1 MAAMTLLTMAMI
13 QIMISVKFNLSCL
26 MKKIISTL
34 MIIAAAA
41 ISFSSCQKQEMI
53 TPDASQEVTLTF
65 SSEKPAFADETK
77 TEWNGETIQWSAGD
91 KISIAY
97 TVDGD
102 WMGFEK
108 TEEDQTVVR
117 SNPKL
122 YKSDPLTEATE
133 VAKFNVAS
141 SFNIADEGAHVFYG
155 VYPAPSGTSF
165 DDAPVAS
172 LSVPSIQTPNA
183 SSFDGAADLM
193 TGVSVDAF
201 NSIAEA
207 KAENISMKWT
217 RLVAH
222 ANITLKALKD
232 VTAGETVSSI
242 KLTAQEGAN
251 LVGSQKVNLL
261 TNEVECNNNESNV
274 IDLMGGNLS
283 VSAEGNIEFWACFL
297 PTTLTSLKVEV
308 ETNKASYTREITGI
322 EKTFKQNARNTL
334 SIKMNEATR
343 VAKEEESWV
352 LVTPADGLTE
362 GTYVLVASTKNQT
375 GALVSTNGS
384 SSAPTFNTSVSVS
397 DNTLNGV
404 TEAMQFDLSGTA
416 GNYKLA
422 VTGQTTNY
430 LYTTSTNNGVRVGT
444 NANNVWTITQH
455 ESNAD
460 AFVFKCN
467 ATSRFL
473 GVYNESDWRCYT
485 AYDATNFTSD
495 KGSSQI
501 YLYKKQSGPVVPDT
515 TPSITVEETL
525 ELTSAESEGTI
536 SVTYKNLEAL
546 EAAAYSDEACTTECD
561 WLIALWENDAV
572 SYLAEANEGDER
584 TAYIQIYALDADA
597 NEFTKVIT
605 VTQEGKPTVDTTLDG
620 DYWIY
625 EPNAQKVMAPIGETE
640 TSARPGNGI
649 ATVTDGNVATF
660 AVNNFKFA
668 YDADMQ
674 AYTIKD
680 SYGRYLYSGYYN
692 GNVSA
697 YMYASATLP
706 EGSSG
711 YWSATRN
718 SDGTYVLLNK
728 DTNYELA
735 YDASYSN
742 WSLYASGHNK
752 AYPTLVKADNP
763 LVVELSSISVSGY
776 KTSFVEGESF
786 EFGGDVTATYTDGST
801 KDVTDHVFVTEPTTM
816 SDGAKVSV
824 TYTEGT
830 ITKTFEYTISV
841 KGAGAEVELVTET
854 ISGTFTY
861 VSASKTLSLTTASG
875 ITVTQTIA
883 SGSTA
888 IGQSY
893 NTATT
898 LRVYKGHA
906 LTFTGKTITKIELT
920 HDSSRAGNS
929 VTASSGTYT
938 PGTTLSIWEGE
949 SNNIV
954 ITNTGETA
962 NVQLRPTKIVVT
974 YQN

>member
-1 MAAMTLLTMAMI
+1 
-13 QIMISVKFNLSCL
+13 

-53 TPDASQEVTLTF
+53 APEASQEVTLTF
-65 SSEKPAFADETK
+65 ASEKPVFADETK
-77 TEWNGETIQWSAGD
+77 TEWTGDAIQWSKGD

-97 TVDGD
+97 TVNGNWQNASGD
-102 WMGFEK
+102 ASG
-108 TEEDQTVVR
+108 DA
-117 SNPKL
+117 KL
-122 YKSDPLTEATE
+122 YKSEALAAAAET
-133 VAKFNVAS
+133 AQFNVS
-141 SFNIADEGAHVFYG
+141 TSFKGTTEGTHVFYG
-155 VYPAPSGTSF
+155 VYPAPSGTAFSE
-165 DDAPVAS
+165 APVAT
-172 LSVPSIQTPNA
+172 LTVPAIQTPGA

-193 TGVSVDAF
+193 TGVSVEEYTSLPAGE
-201 NSIAEA
+201 I
-207 KAENISMKWT
+207 ISMEWT

-222 ANITLKALKD
+222 ANITLKALNG
-232 VTAGETVSSI
+232 VTEGETVSSI

-352 LVTPADGLTE
+352 LVRPADGLTE
-362 GTYVLVASTKNQT
+362 GTYVLVASTKAET

-384 SSAPTFNTSVSVS
+384 SSAPAFNTSVSVS

-430 LYTTSTNNGVRVGT
+430 LYTTSANNGVRVGT

-455 ESNAD
+455 DSNPD

-473 GVYNESDWRCYT
+473 GVYNEADWRCYT
-485 AYDATNFTSD
+485 SSNADNFTND

-525 ELTSAESEGTI
+525 ELTSAEAEGTI

-605 VTQEGKPTVDTTLDG
+605 VTQAAYVNPDVVHKVTVAEFCKLEETETVTYELTGVVSRIYQEYNSTYDNISFYIEDETGTVLIFRMDCADDTSLASLKVGDMVTVQGKPTLYNGDIQMAAGGVCTSHIVACDTPVINCEDNIVTITAETG
-620 DYWIY
+620 ATIY
-625 EPNAQKVMAPIGETE
+625 YT
-640 TSARPGNGI
+640 
-649 ATVTDGNVATF
+649 TDGT
-660 AVNNFKFA
+660 
-668 YDADMQ
+668 DP
-674 AYTIKD
+674 TI
-680 SYGRYLYSGYYN
+680 SSEQLYS
-692 GNVSA
+692 
-697 YMYASATLP
+697 
-706 EGSSG
+706 
-711 YWSATRN
+711 
-718 SDGTYVLLNK
+718 
-728 DTNYELA
+728 
-735 YDASYSN
+735 
-742 WSLYASGHNK
+742 
-752 AYPTLVKADNP
+752 
-763 LVVELSSISVSGY
+763 
-776 KTSFVEGESF
+776 ESF
-786 EFGGDVTATYTDGST
+786 EI
-801 KDVTDHVFVTEPTTM
+801 TE
-816 SDGAKVSV
+816 
-824 TYTEGT
+824 
-830 ITKTFEYTISV
+830 TKTVKAIAVAEGKATSVIASKVCMYVDPNAEGKVPSSTACYTLTTST
-841 KGAGAEVELVTET
+841 AGSNNSYAGNCDITVDGITWNLTGNSTTNPWRMGGKSLSGVDRVIYSKTAYPSALSKVEFV
-854 ISGTFTY
+854 SGTMNVTSWNSLKLEYSTSADFTDAQTIEASE
-861 VSASKTLSLTTASG
+861 VGASKTITFAPEGGFPANCYFRFVLN
-875 ITVTQTIA
+875 ITVL
-883 SGSTA
+883 GS
-888 IGQSY
+888 SNKY
-893 NTATT
+893 
-898 LRVYKGHA
+898 V
-906 LTFTGKTITKIELT
+906 EL
-920 HDSSRAGNS
+920 
-929 VTASSGTYT
+929 
-938 PGTTLSIWEGE
+938 
-949 SNNIV
+949 NNI
-954 ITNTGETA
+954 IFYGYEN
-962 NVQLRPTKIVVT
+962 
-974 YQN
+974 

>member
-1 MAAMTLLTMAMI
+1 
-13 QIMISVKFNLSCL
+13 
-26 MKKIISTL
+26 MKRIISNVML
-34 MIIAAAA
+34 VAAAA
-41 ISFSSCQKQEMI
+41 TAFFSCQKQEVI
-53 TPDASQEVTLTF
+53 APETEQEVMLTF
-65 SSEKPAFADETK
+65 ASEKPAFDDETK
-77 TEWNGETIQWSAGD
+77 TEWTGETIQWSAGD

-133 VAKFNVAS
+133 VAKFNVSS

-274 IDLMGGNLS
+274 IDLMGDNLS

-352 LVTPADGLTE
+352 LVTPADVLTE
-362 GTYVLVASTKNQT
+362 GTYVLVISTDTET

-430 LYTTSTNNGVRVGT
+430 LYTTATNNGVRVGT
-444 NANNVWTITQH
+444 NTNNVWTIAQH

-467 ATSRFL
+467 ATNRYL
-473 GVYNESDWRCYT
+473 GVYNNQDWRCY
-485 AYDATNFTSD
+485 DALSKYTLQGASE
-495 KGSSQI
+495 I

-525 ELTSAESEGTI
+525 ELTYAEADGTI
-536 SVTYKNLEAL
+536 SVTYKNLEEL
-546 EAAAYSDEACTTECD
+546 EAAAYSDEECTTECD
-561 WLIALWENDAV
+561 WLIALWENGAV

-597 NEFTKVIT
+597 NVFTKVIT

-697 YMYASATLP
+697 FMYASATLP

-763 LVVELSSISVSGY
+763 LVVELYSISVSGY

-786 EFGGDVTATYTDGST
+786 EFGGDVIATYTDGST

-824 TYTEGT
+824 SYTEGT
-830 ITKTFEYTISV
+830 ITKSFEYIISV
-841 KGAGAEVELVTET
+841 KAEGAEVELVTET
-854 ISGTFTY
+854 ISGNFTY
-861 VSASKTLSLTTASG
+861 DSASKTLSLTTASG

-954 ITNTGETA
+954 ITNTGATA

>member
-1 MAAMTLLTMAMI
+1 
-13 QIMISVKFNLSCL
+13 

-53 TPDASQEVTLTF
+53 APEASQEVTLTF
-65 SSEKPAFADETK
+65 ASEKPAFADETK
-77 TEWNGETIQWSAGD
+77 TEWTGETIQWSVGD

-97 TVDGD
+97 TVNGNWQNASGD
-102 WMGFEK
+102 ASG
-108 TEEDQTVVR
+108 DA
-117 SNPKL
+117 KL
-122 YKSDPLTEATE
+122 YKSEALEAAAET
-133 VAKFNVAS
+133 AQFNVS
-141 SFNIADEGAHVFYG
+141 TDFKGTTEGTHVFYG
-155 VYPAPSGTSF
+155 VYPAPSSTSF
-165 DDAPVAS
+165 ADAPVAT
-172 LSVPSIQTPNA
+172 LTIPSIQTPGA
-183 SSFDGAADLM
+183 TSFDGSADLM
-193 TGVSVDAF
+193 TGVSVGEF
-201 NSIAEA
+201 TSIPTET
-207 KAENISMKWT
+207 ISMKWT

-222 ANITLKALKD
+222 ANITLKALNG

-251 LVGSQKVNLL
+251 LVGSQKVNIL
-261 TNEVECNNNESNV
+261 TNEVTCNNDEANIV
-274 IDLMGGNLS
+274 DLMGGNLS
-283 VSAEGNIEFWACFL
+283 ISAEGNIEFWACFL

-322 EKTFKQNARNTL
+322 EKTFKQNARNIL
-334 SIKMNEATR
+334 SIKMDKATR

-362 GTYVLVASTKNQT
+362 GTYALVASTSTKT
-375 GALVSTNGS
+375 GVLVSTNGS
-384 SSAPTFNTSVSVS
+384 GSAPAFNTGITIE
-397 DNTLNGV
+397 DNVLKGV
-404 TEAMQFDLSGTA
+404 AESMQFDIAGTA
-416 GNYKLA
+416 ENYEIYVAGGTSKWLYC
-422 VTGQTTNY
+422 TNA
-430 LYTTSTNNGVRVGT
+430 NNGVRVGT
-444 NANNVWTITQH
+444 NTNKTWTISAH
-455 ESNAD
+455 NKNINA
-460 AFVFKCN
+460 FTFKHN
-467 ATSRFL
+467 ATNRYL
-473 GVYNESDWRCYT
+473 GVYNNQDWRCY
-485 AYDATNFTSD
+485 DALTKLDDVTGNT
-495 KGSSQI
+495 GAI
-501 YLYKKQSGPVVPDT
+501 YLYKKTSGPVAPDT
-515 TPSITVEETL
+515 TPSITVAETL
-525 ELTSAESEGTI
+525 ELTSAEAEGTI

-697 YMYASATLP
+697 FMYASATLP

-801 KDVTDHVFVTEPTTM
+801 KDVTSEVSCTTPEM
-816 SDGAKVSV
+816 VDGAKVTVS
-824 TYTEGT
+824 YTEGT

-861 VSASKTLSLTTASG
+861 DSASKTLSLTTASG

-954 ITNTGETA
+954 ITNTGATA